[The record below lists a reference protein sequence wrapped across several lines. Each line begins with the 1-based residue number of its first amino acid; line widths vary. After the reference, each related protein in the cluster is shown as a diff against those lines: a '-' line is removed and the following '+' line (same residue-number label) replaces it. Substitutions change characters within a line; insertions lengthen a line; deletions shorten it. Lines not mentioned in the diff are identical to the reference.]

1 MEEITLS
8 NDKIQALRRTGVLS
22 ENEVAAQ
29 SGDLIVAINVVTQ
42 ERRVITIDSLSE
54 SAASKR
60 LLKG

>member
-1 MEEITLS
+1 MEETTLS